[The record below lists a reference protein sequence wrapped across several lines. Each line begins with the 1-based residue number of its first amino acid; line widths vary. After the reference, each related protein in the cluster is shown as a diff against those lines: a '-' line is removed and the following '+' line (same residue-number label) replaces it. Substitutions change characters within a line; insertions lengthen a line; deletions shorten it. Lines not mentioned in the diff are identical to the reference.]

1 VIYVPVLQ
9 EAFHAVPLT
18 LGDWLVAAA
27 VGATLLVI
35 MELVKWVLRAGGRG
49 HPRLVT
55 TPGILSVLERE
66 RIH

>member
-1 VIYVPVLQ
+1 
-9 EAFHAVPLT
+9 

-49 HPRLVT
+49 HPRLVMA
-55 TPGILSVLERE
+55 PGILAVLERE